1 MVILNKKGTREMKEQ
16 LQALLKS
23 LHPVKTKY
31 PLLRVGGQND
41 GGYLLPDDLSGIS
54 TCFSPGVDVTA
65 SFEKDLVCRGILSHL
80 ADASVDGAP
89 ENFRILSFTKKY
101 LGAVNDGDY
110 MTLEYWVRN
119 KSNEGDLI
127 LQMDI
132 EGAEYQTILATPI
145 DILRRFRIIAIEIH
159 NAQSWF
165 SPIAWETVQAFF
177 QKLLADFHVV
187 HNHPNNN
194 CPFIDADEILMPTV
208 FELTL
213 LRKDRAAPEGFVT
226 DFPHPLDQPNVLD
239 KPDRPLPPSMYGEQD
254 DLK

>member
-1 MVILNKKGTREMKEQ
+1 MRDQ

-31 PLLRVGGQND
+31 PLIRIGGNND
-41 GGYLLPDDLSGIS
+41 GGYLLPDDLSGVA

-65 SFEKDLVCRGILSHL
+65 SFEIDLCKRGIGSHL

-89 ENFRILSFTKKY
+89 SSFTPLSFTKKY
-101 LGAVNDGDY
+101 LDGINTDDY
-110 MTLEYWVRN
+110 MTLEFWVRN
-119 KSNEGDLI
+119 KAKEGDLI

-132 EGAEYQTILATPI
+132 EGGEYATILATPI

-159 NAQSWF
+159 NAQAWF
-165 SPIAWETVQAFF
+165 SPIAWGIVQTFF
-177 QKLLADFHVV
+177 TKLLQDFHVV

-194 CPFIDADEILMPTV
+194 CPFIEADGLLVPTV

-213 LRKDRAAPEGFVT
+213 LRKDRATSEGYVT
-226 DFPHPLDQPNVLD
+226 EFPHPLDQPNVLD
-239 KPDRPLPPSMYGEQD
+239 KPDRPLPKELYGE
-254 DLK
+254 

>member
-1 MVILNKKGTREMKEQ
+1 MIDQFKE
-16 LQALLKS
+16 LLKS

-31 PLLRVGGQND
+31 PLIRVGGQND

-65 SFEKDLVCRGILSHL
+65 NFEKDLVCRGILSHL
-80 ADASVDGAP
+80 ADASVDAPP
-89 ENFRILSFTKKY
+89 ENFRMLSFEKKF

-110 MTLEYWVRN
+110 MTLEFWVRN
-119 KSNEGDLI
+119 KATEGDLI

-145 DILRRFRIIAIEIH
+145 DILRRFRIIAIEVH
-159 NAQSWF
+159 HAESWF
-165 SPIAWETVQAFF
+165 NNPIAWECANTFF
-177 QKLLADFHVV
+177 AKLLADFHVV

-194 CPFIDADEILMPTV
+194 CPFIEVDGILIPTV

-213 LRKDRAAPEGFVT
+213 LRKDRAAPEGYCT
-226 DFPHPLDQPNVLD
+226 QFPHPLDQPNVLD
-239 KPDRPLPPSMYGEQD
+239 KDDRPLPPSMYGE
-254 DLK
+254 